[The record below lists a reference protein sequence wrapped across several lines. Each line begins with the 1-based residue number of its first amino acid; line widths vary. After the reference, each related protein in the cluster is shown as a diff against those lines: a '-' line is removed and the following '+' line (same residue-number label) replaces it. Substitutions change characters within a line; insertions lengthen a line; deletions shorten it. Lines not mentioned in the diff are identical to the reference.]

1 LAVGQEKLQSKPH
14 AGTLIEI
21 TPPTARFYF
30 DGLIN
35 GAAAELP
42 TAGEVSEA
50 NEC

>member
-21 TPPTARFYF
+21 TLPTARFYLM
-30 DGLIN
+30 DLTN
-35 GAAAELP
+35 GATAELP
-42 TAGEVSEA
+42 TAGEANEA